1 MPRAQN
7 DLNRVLPLWTWPFLA
22 GFPFLE
28 VGRTK
33 AVIAPILDLL
43 ETRAV
48 SLGNFPDFDF
58 TILSLLP
65 DACRQDATKRVT
77 KAALRKLFEIATSGS
92 AVFSHQSEI

>member
-7 DLNRVLPLWTWPFLA
+7 DLNRVLPLWTRPFLA
-22 GFPFLE
+22 GFSFLD

-43 ETRAV
+43 ENLAV

-58 TILSLLP
+58 TIL
-65 DACRQDATKRVT
+65 ACCRMRAGIVMPRYM
-77 KAALRKLFEIATSGS
+77 
-92 AVFSHQSEI
+92 